1 LRLAETYFCGA
12 LKTKFMRLLSLSLLL
27 AGGLFASC
35 GNTSKSSTATAD
47 STTAPAPKP
56 APESAL
62 GPKQTDDM
70 MQMLASYYELKD
82 ALVATDTAKADAA
95 AARLSSAAE
104 QFKNSAASLPQYT
117 AMQPKVE
124 HILKASDSILSERS
138 ESIETQRAHFDGIS
152 DAMFAVLQEAKL
164 RNGGVYRQ
172 HCPMAFEDKGAYWL
186 SAESEIKNPYY
197 GKKMLECGEVT
208 DSL

>member
-1 LRLAETYFCGA
+1 
-12 LKTKFMRLLSLSLLL
+12 MRLVSLSLL
-27 AGGLFASC
+27 AAACLFAACNGQS
-35 GNTSKSSTATAD
+35 NSAASHAD
-47 STTAPAPKP
+47 STAAPAPKP

-62 GPKQTDDM
+62 GPQQTDGL

-82 ALVATDTAKADAA
+82 ALVASDTSKADAA
-95 AARLSSAAE
+95 ASRLSSAAE
-104 QFKNSAASLPQYT
+104 DFRNNAASLPQYT

-124 HILKASDSILSERS
+124 HIMKASDSILSEKG
-138 ESIETQRAHFDGIS
+138 ESIETQRAHFNGIS
-152 DAMFAVLQEAKL
+152 EAMFAVLKEAQLKH
-164 RNGGVYRQ
+164 GGVYRQ

-186 SAESEIKNPYY
+186 SPESEIKNPYF

>member
-1 LRLAETYFCGA
+1 
-12 LKTKFMRLLSLSLLL
+12 MRLLSLSLLL

-35 GNTSKSSTATAD
+35 GNASNSSMATAD
-47 STTAPAPKP
+47 STKAPAPKP

-62 GPKQTDDM
+62 GPQQTDDM

-124 HILKASDSILSERS
+124 HILKASDSILSEKS

-172 HCPMAFEDKGAYWL
+172 HCPMAFDNRGANWL
-186 SAESEIKNPYY
+186 SDTTEVVNPYF
-197 GKKMLECGEVT
+197 GDQMLHCGAVT
-208 DSL
+208 DTLRFQ